1 MNSQS
6 NDRPSGAYP
15 DPLPAKAVQNPVKQ
29 EANMIYQENKQV
41 IRLNDN
47 LKWEVSEMRKERKS
61 RMEVIVLTVMSIIA
75 IAMRIGLYLHN
86 KKVMN
91 GEDD

>member
-1 MNSQS
+1 
-6 NDRPSGAYP
+6 
-15 DPLPAKAVQNPVKQ
+15 
-29 EANMIYQENKQV
+29 MIYQENKQV